1 MIAAFIQAITESTL
15 IPIGVA
21 VALFVAL
28 GSYTAWIAR
37 QFANIERGMD
47 KMSSDLRIEIG
58 ELRHLLSERFTKED
72 FRRWEREFFR
82 ANPTLR
88 PPDDVP

>member
-1 MIAAFIQAITESTL
+1 MLLDIINESTL

-21 VALFVAL
+21 VALFIAL

-37 QFANIERGMD
+37 QFASIERGMD
-47 KMSSDLRIEIG
+47 RMSSDLRLEIG

-82 ANPTLR
+82 ANPTLL